1 MNNYVFIDQLFF
13 SIVIFFILFVHLSVR
28 PLILMNSLQLQLT
41 NKIFVTFVPKMFVAV
56 QSLSHVR
63 PFIPKQMSSNLG
75 NNWQN
80 KDKFVITEIKV

>member
-1 MNNYVFIDQLFF
+1 M
-13 SIVIFFILFVHLSVR
+13 
-28 PLILMNSLQLQLT
+28 
-41 NKIFVTFVPKMFVAV
+41 FVTFVPKIFVVV

-63 PFIPKQMSSNLG
+63 PFMPKYMSSNLG